1 MERRP
6 CTERA
11 FRDENAQTLRYRF
24 AVYLALQEA
33 DEDLISKVYRLVIEN
48 GESGILQSE
57 LWKVLGLTSRD
68 GSRIASRLEKRKLI
82 KRERVLE
89 RGRWTYKLLPLVIPI
104 DTGSIE
110 DAPCIRCP
118 DEDKCF
124 LDGEVS
130 PLTCLK
136 IEKWFNEEYQVRHG
150 DAPPS
155 S

>member
-1 MERRP
+1 
-6 CTERA
+6 
-11 FRDENAQTLRYRF
+11 LH
-24 AVYLALQEA
+24 EA

-48 GESGILQSE
+48 GEGGILQSE

-68 GSRIASRLEKRKLI
+68 GSRIASRLEKRRLI
-82 KRERVLE
+82 KREKVLE
-89 RGRWTYKLLPLVIPI
+89 KGRWTYKLLPLVIPI

-118 DEDKCF
+118 DEEKCF
-124 LDGEVS
+124 VDGEIS

-136 IEKWFNEEYQVRHG
+136 IEGWYSSEYRVKG
-150 DAPPS
+150 TDAAAS

>member
-1 MERRP
+1 M
-6 CTERA
+6 
-11 FRDENAQTLRYRF
+11 
-24 AVYLALQEA
+24 QEP

-68 GSRIASRLEKRKLI
+68 GSRIASRLEKRRLI
-82 KRERVLE
+82 KREKVLE
-89 RGRWTYKLLPLVIPI
+89 KGRWTYKLLPLVIPI

-118 DEDKCF
+118 DEERCF
-124 LDGEVS
+124 IDGEVS

-136 IEKWFNEEYQVRHG
+136 IESWYRTEYRVKKENA
-150 DAPPS
+150 APS
-155 S
+155 G

>member
-1 MERRP
+1 M
-6 CTERA
+6 
-11 FRDENAQTLRYRF
+11 
-24 AVYLALQEA
+24 QEA

-82 KRERVLE
+82 KREKVLE

-110 DAPCIRCP
+110 EAPCIRCP
-118 DEDKCF
+118 DEARCF
-124 LDGEVS
+124 VDGEVS

-136 IEKWFNEEYQVRHG
+136 IENWFNVEYQERRG
-150 DAPPS
+150 DAAAS

>member
-1 MERRP
+1 M
-6 CTERA
+6 
-11 FRDENAQTLRYRF
+11 
-24 AVYLALQEA
+24 QEP

-68 GSRIASRLEKRKLI
+68 GSRIASRLEKRRLI
-82 KRERVLE
+82 KREKVLE

-118 DEDKCF
+118 DEERCF
-124 LDGEVS
+124 IDGEIS

-136 IEKWFNEEYQVRHG
+136 IENWYNTEYRVKNE
-150 DAPPS
+150 DAAPAG
-155 S
+155 